1 MLSQHLITRPV
12 FEALFENY
20 PFAEK
25 NPVSKTMQAMLDL
38 LDKKG
43 LEAETKELQGF
54 YDSVRERAKGIDNA
68 AGKQKIMLELYDK
81 FLPPPS
87 KKIPSVWALF
97 TPPLKWWILF

>member
-54 YDSVRERAKGIDNA
+54 YDSVREEPKH
-68 AGKQKIMLELYDK
+68 
-81 FLPPPS
+81 
-87 KKIPSVWALF
+87 
-97 TPPLKWWILF
+97 

>member
-1 MLSQHLITRPV
+1 
-12 FEALFENY
+12 
-20 PFAEK
+20 
-25 NPVSKTMQAMLDL
+25 MQAMLDL

-81 FLPPPS
+81 FFATAF
-87 KKIPSVWALF
+87 KKDSERLGIVYTPVEVVDFILASADVALKKN
-97 TPPLKWWILF
+97 LAKASAIKMCIS